1 MRKKSLLVAL
11 VMTVIMLITGC
22 GKEENVNP
30 FLGKW
35 TGTLDYTQCFTDMM
49 SAENAEIE
57 KFVKFENLTFTFE
70 FAFTEENVSVHVDE
84 NSKAQFVTNVE
95 KGIGDMI
102 DAMADAE
109 AAKNGITIEEVYDG
123 MGVSRDEY
131 VQYTIENLQLGAMV
145 DAMADALELNG
156 AYEYDEK
163 SIVVL
168 YDDNTYEEIT
178 YALGMEDLT
187 ITISDGTNSFV
198 IPCTKAQ

>member
-1 MRKKSLLVAL
+1 MKKRSLLVAL
-11 VMTVIMLITGC
+11 VMAVVMLVAGC
-22 GKEENVNP
+22 GKEEVNP

-49 SAENAEIE
+49 SAENADIE
-57 KFVKFENLTFTFE
+57 KFLNFENLTFTFV
-70 FAFTEENVSVHVDE
+70 FAFTEESVSVHVEED
-84 NSKAQFVTNVE
+84 SKVQFVTNVE

-109 AAKNGITIEEVYDG
+109 AVKNGITVEEVYEG
-123 MGVSRDEY
+123 MGVTRDEY
-131 VQYTIENLQLGAMV
+131 VQYTIENLQIDTMV
-145 DAMADALELNG
+145 DEMAAALELNG

-163 SIVVL
+163 TIVVL
-168 YDDNTYEEIT
+168 YDDNTYEEIG
-178 YALGMEDLT
+178 YNLGIEDLT